1 MLFSILIIAYFARN
15 HEVRSKFKN
24 HGWFVLII
32 VNFTQLLLDLPMPM
46 NYYRMG
52 TVWPASNEYCVWWTW
67 CEFSLNTIGLFLMA
81 WVLVER
87 YVLIFHPHAMIQS
100 RWKKWIFHFTPII
113 LSLIW
118 APTLYLV
125 LVVISPYCTN
135 EWDFGSVNCGIPCYF
150 TVNFLGQFDFI
161 FNIAFPVMIITLAN
175 LALIIRLTYQK
186 MSRHQIK
193 NWRRHCKVVFQLG
206 IVSSL
211 YLAFWLPTMITELVQ
226 ITVMPSFMMD
236 QLQTILFVVYFIPLL
251 LPMICL
257 STQPEL
263 VKKIANSITIRKLN
277 VIGITTVN
285 RGVEQAVTNTHAQ

>member
-135 EWDFGSVNCGIPCYF
+135 EWDFGSVNCGIPDDNYACQSSINNPTDLPKDVSSSNKKLATSLQSGIPIRDRF
-150 TVNFLGQFDFI
+150 
-161 FNIAFPVMIITLAN
+161 ITL
-175 LALIIRLTYQK
+175 
-186 MSRHQIK
+186 
-193 NWRRHCKVVFQLG
+193 LG
-206 IVSSL
+206 I
-211 YLAFWLPTMITELVQ
+211 LATNDDNGARPNNCDAFIYDGSVANHSVCCLLHPT
-226 ITVMPSFMMD
+226 F
-236 QLQTILFVVYFIPLL
+236 
-251 LPMICL
+251 
-257 STQPEL
+257 
-263 VKKIANSITIRKLN
+263 IANDMPQYT
-277 VIGITTVN
+277 
-285 RGVEQAVTNTHAQ
+285 A